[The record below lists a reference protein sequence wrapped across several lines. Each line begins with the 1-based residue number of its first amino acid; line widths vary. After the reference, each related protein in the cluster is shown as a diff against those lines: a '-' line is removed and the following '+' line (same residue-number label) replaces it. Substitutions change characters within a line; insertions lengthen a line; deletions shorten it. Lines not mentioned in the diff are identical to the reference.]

1 MPRRANTSGISL
13 RQRLVMLTLLISGI
27 GLLLGCGAV
36 LLFAVHD
43 AKVKAAE
50 ELHSIAELIGTNAA
64 AALAFDDALNGEK
77 LLAALHTR
85 PHIRGAA
92 LYRADGQ
99 FFASYLRPDLNGKYL
114 FPKEPPA
121 ELEWTDAKVTM
132 VRPIVLNDK
141 LLGKILIESDLEDLR
156 KHTRMAIRV
165 TAGIFA
171 GVLLAIYFLTL
182 FLGR

>member
-1 MPRRANTSGISL
+1 
-13 RQRLVMLTLLISGI
+13 MLTLLISGI

-99 FFASYLRPDLNGKYL
+99 FFASYLRPSSSICGFYWLACWVARRG
-114 FPKEPPA
+114 F
-121 ELEWTDAKVTM
+121 
-132 VRPIVLNDK
+132 
-141 LLGKILIESDLEDLR
+141 
-156 KHTRMAIRV
+156 
-165 TAGIFA
+165 GI
-171 GVLLAIYFLTL
+171 TKM
-182 FLGR
+182 